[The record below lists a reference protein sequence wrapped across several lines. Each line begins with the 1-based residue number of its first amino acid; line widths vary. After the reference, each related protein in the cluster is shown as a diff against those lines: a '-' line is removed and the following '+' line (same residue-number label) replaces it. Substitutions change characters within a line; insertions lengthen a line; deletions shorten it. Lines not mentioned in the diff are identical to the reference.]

1 MHPYKGIPVKFV
13 SKMWGWESWIVNKDE
28 YCGKLL
34 FFKKG
39 MKCSF
44 HYHQKDETF
53 YVQDGRLKVWY
64 SFDDELPTET
74 DCVLYDNHYDPL
86 EKGIV
91 VLEKGDTFHVK
102 PPMRHRMM
110 GLEDTLVYEFSTT
123 HVDSDI
129 VRIIK
134 SEN

>member
-1 MHPYKGIPVKFV
+1 MHPYKGVPIKFV
-13 SKMWGWESWIVNKDE
+13 SKLWGWESWVVNKDE

-53 YVQDGRLKVWY
+53 YIQEGKLKVWY
-64 SFDDELPTET
+64 SFDDELPEESG
-74 DCVLYDNHYDPL
+74 CAIWDNRDATQR
-86 EKGIV
+86 GIV
-91 VLEKGDTFHVK
+91 VLEKGDTFYVK

-110 GLEDTLVYEFSTT
+110 GLEDTLVLEFSTK
-123 HVDSDI
+123 HSDSDT

>member
-1 MHPYKGIPVKFV
+1 MHPYKGVPVKFV
-13 SKMWGWESWIVNKDE
+13 SKAWGWESWIVNKDE

-39 MKCSF
+39 KKCSF

-53 YVQDGRLKVWY
+53 YIQEGKLKVWY
-64 SFDDELPTET
+64 SFDDELPEESG
-74 DCVLYDNHYDPL
+74 CAIWDNRDATQR
-86 EKGIV
+86 GIV
-91 VLEKGDTFHVK
+91 VLEKGDTFYVK

-110 GLEDTLVYEFSTT
+110 GLEDTLVFEFSTK
-123 HVDSDI
+123 HSDSDT

>member
-1 MHPYKGIPVKFV
+1 MHPYKGVPVKFV
-13 SKMWGWESWIVNKDE
+13 SKTWGWESCIVNKDE

-44 HYHQKDETF
+44 HYHQEDETF
-53 YVQDGRLKVWY
+53 YIQEGKLKVWY
-64 SFDDELPTET
+64 SFDDNFPEESG
-74 DCVLYDNHYDPL
+74 CAIWDNRDSTQR
-86 EKGIV
+86 GIV
-91 VLEKGDTFHVK
+91 VLEEGDTFYVK

-110 GLEDTLVYEFSTT
+110 GLEDTLVLEFSTK
-123 HVDSDI
+123 HSDSDT